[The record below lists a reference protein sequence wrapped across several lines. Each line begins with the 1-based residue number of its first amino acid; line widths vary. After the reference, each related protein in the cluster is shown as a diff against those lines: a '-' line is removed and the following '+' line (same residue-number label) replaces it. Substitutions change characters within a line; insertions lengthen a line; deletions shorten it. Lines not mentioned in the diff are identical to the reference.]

1 MRIKSFLSNGYNK
14 HKLSTLV
21 SMDVS
26 KVMADLSLFQPLFPE
41 NRVLGPL
48 LELAAELVAECHRL
62 GGQAGAPLVRALC
75 PKLRAMNSYYTNKI
89 EGQHT
94 RPADIE
100 RALRR
105 EFDADAALAK
115 KQRLA
120 IAHMEVEE
128 HLEQR
133 LGRTVPRELFS
144 PSLVREIHGLLYG
157 KLPKSD
163 RNTDEGE
170 PIVPREYRGKD
181 VAAGRHVA
189 PPREAV
195 EGLMQGWAECY
206 RGLAGTEALLIGTA
220 CSHHRLTWIH
230 PFIDG
235 NGRAARLHAHLVLHA
250 MGLTQGLWSPMR
262 GLARTQDQY
271 YARLN
276 NADLPRRNDLDG
288 RGRLSQEELV
298 AFARYFLEVCLDQ
311 ARFMRGRLDLSSF
324 KERLKALLL
333 YLEDRPWQIGSERSQ
348 VKLEALEAL
357 HYVAMAGPVERSRF
371 VAMTGLGERTGRRV
385 LASLLD
391 YGVLSAESPRAP
403 VAFAVPLSSLRFLFP
418 NLWPE
423 AETD

>member
-1 MRIKSFLSNGYNK
+1 
-14 HKLSTLV
+14 
-21 SMDVS
+21 
-26 KVMADLSLFQPLFPE
+26 MADLTVFQPLYPE
-41 NRVLGPL
+41 ERVLGPL

-62 GGQAGAPLVRALC
+62 GGRAGAPLVRALS

-105 EFDADAALAK
+105 EFDADAALAR

-133 LGRTVPRELFS
+133 LGQTVPRDLFT
-144 PSLVREIHGLLYG
+144 PSLVREIHSLLHG
-157 KLPKSD
+157 KLPESD
-163 RNTDEGE
+163 RMTNEGE
-170 PIVPREYRGKD
+170 PIVPGEYRGKD

-189 PPREAV
+189 PPWKTV
-195 EGLMQGWAECY
+195 EGLMQGWAERY
-206 RGLAGTEALLIGTA
+206 RSIAGTEALLIGTA

-250 MGLTQGLWSPMR
+250 IGLTQGLWSLMR
-262 GLARTQDQY
+262 GLARAQDQY

-276 NADLPRRNDLDG
+276 NADLSRRNDLDG
-288 RGRLSQEELV
+288 RGPLSQEELV
-298 AFARYFLEVCLDQ
+298 AFARYFLEICLDQ
-311 ARFMRGRLDLSSF
+311 VRFMRGRLDLSLF

-333 YLEDRPWQIGSERSQ
+333 HLEDRPWQIGSERSQ

-391 YGVLSAESPRAP
+391 YGVLSADSPRAP
-403 VAFAVPLSSLRFLFP
+403 VGFAVPLSSLRFLFP

-423 AETD
+423 AEAD